1 MREAARYGVT
11 CLSPQLLGRQRLRGL
26 QFKAISGQILET
38 LPGKITKAKRSGGV
52 TQVVEPL
59 PSKRE
64 ALSLNPMLER
74 KKKKERDR
82 LSL

>member
-1 MREAARYGVT
+1 
-11 CLSPQLLGRQRLRGL
+11 LRGL

-74 KKKKERDR
+74 KKKKRTRQIITITSHTLGDNKR
-82 LSL
+82 TP